1 MILIVTSRGDYTSD
15 FVVLRLTKLGIP
27 FARFNTEDFPRN
39 AECSIFY
46 RSDDSRQTDISLG
59 IGDLGLKMDQV
70 TGIWYRRP
78 GRPSVDQFEMDDSDI
93 CWAYRECDAI
103 LRGVWEISSDRI
115 VSLPSAIRRAEEK
128 PFQLK
133 VAMEVGLS
141 IPETLISNDPD
152 VIKESINQGGEW
164 ISKPLWSGSYPNSKG
179 DLGIWCEDVDDS
191 LLDIQSEELRVAPFI
206 LQRKVLKE
214 FDARVIVFKSKAF
227 AFSIH
232 QNSKSNTFT
241 DWRAVDPAQLTYTS
255 YKLPSEVYA
264 RCLKV
269 LERLNLQFGAFDFA
283 VLPSGEHIFLEI
295 NPNGQWAWLE
305 IETGVD
311 LTGSLIEL
319 LSGIG
324 SE

>member
-1 MILIVTSRGDYTSD
+1 MILIVTSREDYTSD
-15 FVVLRLTKLGIP
+15 FVVLRLTKLGLP
-27 FARFNTEDFPRN
+27 FIRFNTEDFPRKS
-39 AECSIFY
+39 ECSIFY
-46 RSDDSRQTDISLG
+46 RSDDSRQTCISLG
-59 IGDLGLKMDQV
+59 IGDLEVNMDQV

-78 GRPSVDQFEMDDSDI
+78 GKPSVDQFEMDDSDI
-93 CWAYRECDAI
+93 QWAYKECDAI
-103 LRGVWEISSDRI
+103 LRGVWEITSDKM

-133 VAMEVGLS
+133 VAAEVGLS

-152 VIKESINQGGEW
+152 VIKESIKQGSEW
-164 ISKPLWSGSYPNSKG
+164 ISKPLWSGSYPNSRG

-191 LLDIQSEELRVAPFI
+191 LLSIESDELRVAPLIF
-206 LQRKVLKE
+206 QRKVLKA

-227 AFSIH
+227 SFAIH
-232 QNSKSNTFT
+232 QNSKSNTLT
-241 DWRAVDPAQLTYTS
+241 DWRAAEPAKLTYTS
-255 YKLPSEVYA
+255 YALPSEVSD

-269 LERLNLQFGAFDFA
+269 LERLNLKFGAFDFA
-283 VLPSGEHIFLEI
+283 VLPSGEHVFLEI

-311 LTGSLIEL
+311 LTGALIEL
-319 LSGIG
+319 LLGFR